1 MKNTKGGGGGV
12 ETTLYGQILSETK
25 RKKCCQWSD
34 TTQAVEF
41 LQQVRAMMS
50 ENPEKSIMAIAE
62 QLQAAVST
70 ARLSTHDV
78 TRHHSLVIDLL
89 TPTGPA

>member
-1 MKNTKGGGGGV
+1 
-12 ETTLYGQILSETK
+12 
-25 RKKCCQWSD
+25 
-34 TTQAVEF
+34 
-41 LQQVRAMMS
+41 MS

-70 ARLSTHDV
+70 ARLSAHDV